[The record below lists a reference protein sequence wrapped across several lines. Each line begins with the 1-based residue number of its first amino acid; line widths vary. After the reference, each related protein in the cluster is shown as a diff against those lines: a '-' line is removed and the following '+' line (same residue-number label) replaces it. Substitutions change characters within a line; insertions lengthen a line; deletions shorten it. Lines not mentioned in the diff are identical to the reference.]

1 MLKPNRRHFLACAA
15 ATGAVLSVCPHAWAG
30 AKTRFRYKYGNN
42 LPASHPLN
50 VRAGEAARRILAA
63 TDGDLDIRIFPSNQ
77 LGGDS
82 GMLSQLRAGA
92 LDFFT
97 PSSLALAPLV
107 PQAPIN
113 AVGFAFADYKTVWA
127 AMDGALGAF
136 IGDEVEKT
144 GLHMMRT
151 VWDNGF
157 RQLTTSRAPVRT
169 PADLRNLKIR
179 VPVSQSAISLF
190 STLGA
195 APTSL
200 QFSEVYTALQIHVVD
215 AQENPLPILQSA
227 KLYEVQKY
235 VSLTNHI
242 WDGYL
247 FCASARTWYRLPAD
261 MRRIAEGIFND
272 CGRKERADVAALN
285 ETARADLTAKGM
297 IFVKPDPAPFVE
309 ALRRAGFYRQ
319 WHARFGE
326 AAWSRLERYVG
337 KLG

>member
-1 MLKPNRRHFLACAA
+1 MTALNRRHFLSASAVAGVALLAAPHVQAA
-15 ATGAVLSVCPHAWAG
+15 A
-30 AKTRFRYKYGNN
+30 KRRFRYKYGNN

-50 VRAGEAARRILAA
+50 LRAVEAVERIRKA

-77 LGGDS
+77 LGGDN

-92 LDFFT
+92 IDFFT
-97 PSSLALAPLV
+97 PSSLAIAPLV
-107 PQAPIN
+107 PVAPIN
-113 AVGFAFADYKTVWA
+113 AVGFAFSDMKTVWA
-127 AMDGALGAF
+127 AMDGALGGF
-136 IGDEVEKT
+136 IADEIEKSD
-144 GLHMMRT
+144 LHMMRT

-157 RQLTTSRAPVRT
+157 RHITTSAHPVRT
-169 PADLRNLKIR
+169 PDDLRNLKIR
-179 VPVSQSAISLF
+179 VPVSPSAVSLF
-190 STLGA
+190 RTLGA
-195 APTSL
+195 APTSM

-247 FCASARTWYRLPAD
+247 FCASGRTWYRLPED
-261 MRRIAEGIFND
+261 MRRIAETILND
-272 CGRKERADVAALN
+272 CGRKQRADLAILN

-297 IFVKPDPAPFVE
+297 TFIKPDPAPFVE
-309 ALRRAGFYRQ
+309 ALRRAGFYRE
-319 WHARFGE
+319 WHVRFGE